1 MSHFTKIK
9 TQLKDIEALR
19 SACKE
24 LGLPLL
30 QDASARGWEGN
41 TVRGDYVIRLKGDFD
56 IALQRQPDGSY
67 SLEADF
73 TMLDPSAE
81 VGPKGGKL
89 LQLYAI
95 HKSIKEVR
103 KRGHLVRRTQQQNG
117 AIKLVIAA
125 A

>member
-1 MSHFTKIK
+1 MSHFSTIK
-9 TQLKDIEALR
+9 SQIRDIVALR
-19 SACKE
+19 SACEE

-30 QDASARGWEGN
+30 QDTSARGWEGA

-73 TMLDPSAE
+73 TMLDASAE

-95 HKSIKEVR
+95 HKSIKEAR
-103 KRGHLVRRTQQQNG
+103 KRGHLVKRTQQQNG

>member
-9 TQLKDIEALR
+9 SQIRDIEALR

-24 LGLPLL
+24 LELPLL
-30 QDASARGWEGN
+30 QNASARGWEGA
-41 TVRGDYVIRLKGDFD
+41 TVRGDYVIRLRGAFD
-56 IALQRQPDGSY
+56 IALQLQSDGSY

-73 TMLDPSAE
+73 TMLDPNAE
-81 VGPKGGKL
+81 IGPNGGKL
-89 LQLYAI
+89 LQLYAV
-95 HKSIKEVR
+95 HKSIKEAR
-103 KRGHLVRRTQQQNG
+103 KRGHLVKRTQHQNG

>member
-1 MSHFTKIK
+1 MSHFTKIR

-24 LGLPLL
+24 LGLALL
-30 QDASARGWEGN
+30 QDTVARGWEGN

-95 HKSIKEVR
+95 HKSIKEAR
-103 KRGHLVRRTQQQNG
+103 KRGHLVKRTQQQNG